1 MTASPSDASAILG
14 PAVREHRTRLPYLL
28 GTTGIG
34 LFFTLAGVL
43 GAVQLVRRMLEDPSG
58 ETIAVGLLT
67 SLPLLLGGGL
77 TLWWASG
84 RFGKVVTLHQGGF
97 YYRDRKGEHIVPWSA
112 IDGVYQKIVRVY
124 RAGVEVDVR
133 DTYTIALR
141 DGRTLEIDYHFED
154 VHVFGYDLTTAL
166 TAQRLD
172 ACRQAF
178 SAGEPLDFGAIRVD
192 RSGIAADG
200 KTLPWQEVESV
211 SWKAGILSSDR
222 AFVQIK
228 RTGGLLAWAKVPV
241 ERVKNYHVLVSI
253 VADLGKSE

>member
-14 PAVREHRTRLPYLL
+14 PAVREHRTRLSYLL

-34 LFFTLAGVL
+34 LFLTLAGVL
-43 GAVQLVRRMLEDPSG
+43 GAVQFVRRALQDPSG
-58 ETIAVGLLT
+58 ETIAIGLLT
-67 SLPLLLGGGL
+67 TLPFLLGGGG
-77 TLWWASG
+77 TLWWATR

-97 YYRDRKGEHIVPWSA
+97 YYRDRKGEWVVPWSA

-133 DTYTIALR
+133 DVYTIALQ
-141 DGRTLEIDYHFED
+141 DGQTLEIDYHFED
-154 VHVFGYDLTTAL
+154 VEAFGYVLTTAL
-166 TAQRLD
+166 SGQRLD

-178 SAGEPLDFGAIRVD
+178 SAGETLDFGAIRVD
-192 RSGIAADG
+192 RTGIAADG
-200 KTLPWQEVESV
+200 KTLPWQDVESV
-211 SWKAGILSSDR
+211 AWKAGILSSDQ

-241 ERVKNYHVLVSI
+241 ERVKNYHLLVSI